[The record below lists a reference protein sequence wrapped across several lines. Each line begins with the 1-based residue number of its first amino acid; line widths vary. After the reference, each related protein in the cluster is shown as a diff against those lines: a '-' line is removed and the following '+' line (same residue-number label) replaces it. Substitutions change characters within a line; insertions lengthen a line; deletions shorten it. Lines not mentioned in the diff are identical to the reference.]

1 MSELK
6 KNTQMFFDFGSGE
19 ENTPEDASLNNDLLS
34 VFEEETPEEIEVVEL
49 EDYEEE
55 WADVPVEEAA
65 EKEPQ
70 PLPAEASAQ
79 SVSGSPA
86 AVQEKEAPAAGKT
99 EEVVEIIQR
108 VPAKKQELS
117 PQTLKR
123 AALAFLAALNPTGL
137 ALSVPTRL
145 KKFQADAAAFWSEP
159 ASRRGILRVT
169 KTVIVE
175 TSFENIISMDCS
187 NRRELTALLSAAKLE
202 RCNLEAEIRRTEPHL
217 KEMDTLFVDF
227 DSWDY
232 KRSSNKAYKQC
243 LKRID
248 ELEYAL
254 YHGSRLDKIRTAKTA
269 SQLYLAVPENTVKP
283 NEIADSWGLI
293 YVMPDLTF
301 RLVKEPETWNC
312 PEENMNHLAQNIAA
326 SAMRDVLFSNGI
338 YTDKTGSAPCLG
350 PVPRRRRLNR

>member
-6 KNTQMFFDFGSGE
+6 KNTQMFFDFGSSE

-99 EEVVEIIQR
+99 EEVVEVIQR
-108 VPAKKQELS
+108 VPAKKQELT

-145 KKFQADAAAFWSEP
+145 KKFQADAAAFWSDRK
-159 ASRRGILRVT
+159 SV
-169 KTVIVE
+169 V
-175 TSFENIISMDCS
+175 
-187 NRRELTALLSAAKLE
+187 
-202 RCNLEAEIRRTEPHL
+202 
-217 KEMDTLFVDF
+217 
-227 DSWDY
+227 
-232 KRSSNKAYKQC
+232 
-243 LKRID
+243 
-248 ELEYAL
+248 
-254 YHGSRLDKIRTAKTA
+254 
-269 SQLYLAVPENTVKP
+269 
-283 NEIADSWGLI
+283 
-293 YVMPDLTF
+293 
-301 RLVKEPETWNC
+301 
-312 PEENMNHLAQNIAA
+312 
-326 SAMRDVLFSNGI
+326 
-338 YTDKTGSAPCLG
+338 
-350 PVPRRRRLNR
+350 